1 MRKSRYYSHNRKIK
15 YYEERCTKQKEF
27 FKIKIVIY
35 SPKKFT
41 KWQKYKNMKQEYQL
55 KFKIKSQDM
64 RNIEIWMFYP
74 IVGLVYKYQEFQNLK
89 KVNGNQ
95 LSYKY

>member
-1 MRKSRYYSHNRKIK
+1 MRKSRCYSHNRNIK
-15 YYEERCTKQKEF
+15 YYEKRCTKQKEF
-27 FKIKIVIY
+27 FKTKIVVN
-35 SPKKFT
+35 SPKKST
-41 KWQKYKNMKQEYQL
+41 KWQKYKNMKQENQL
-55 KFKIKSQDM
+55 KIKSQDK